1 MIKKYLK
8 KVVNNYS
15 SNDYQTLNLINLSS
29 DNLIHNYNLFKNLNP
44 KLQIIPVLKANAYGH
59 GIKQV
64 ASILNSTDCPMIA
77 VDGYFEASKLIDI
90 SSKRLLVL
98 GYILE
103 TNFHLLNT
111 KRCSFVVQDLKTIKE
126 LNKLGKKVNIHIE
139 INSGM
144 NRLGTDPEQIE
155 EFLKVIGESRNI
167 SLEGV
172 MSHLADADNEIDN
185 SFSLRQVEIFDQTVS
200 KILDYG
206 FKPKYIH
213 IAQTAGSTK
222 VTSKFATTMR
232 LGIGLYGLSPLNSKD
247 KYSKLLSDL
256 RPVLNFETTLI
267 KKINLKPGDRVSY
280 NGIFEAKKN
289 MTVGVL
295 PMGYYEGIPRALS
308 NVGLVKYK
316 DQYLKIV
323 GRVCMN
329 HVIVDLE
336 NLSIDIGEKIEFI
349 SSNKTDKNSVENI
362 CKANNL
368 FNYSL
373 VTGLSESTRRR
384 IV

>member
-8 KVVNNYS
+8 KVASNYS

-126 LNKLGKKVNIHIE
+126 LNKFGKKVNIHIE

>member
-8 KVVNNYS
+8 KVVSNYS

-155 EFLKVIGESRNI
+155 EFLKVICESRNI

-200 KILDYG
+200 KILDHG

-222 VTSKFATTMR
+222 VISKFATTMR

-349 SSNKTDKNSVENI
+349 SSNITDKNSVENI

>member
-1 MIKKYLK
+1 
-8 KVVNNYS
+8 
-15 SNDYQTLNLINLSS
+15 
-29 DNLIHNYNLFKNLNP
+29 
-44 KLQIIPVLKANAYGH
+44 
-59 GIKQV
+59 
-64 ASILNSTDCPMIA
+64 
-77 VDGYFEASKLIDI
+77 
-90 SSKRLLVL
+90 
-98 GYILE
+98 
-103 TNFHLLNT
+103 
-111 KRCSFVVQDLKTIKE
+111 
-126 LNKLGKKVNIHIE
+126 
-139 INSGM
+139 
-144 NRLGTDPEQIE
+144 
-155 EFLKVIGESRNI
+155 
-167 SLEGV
+167 
-172 MSHLADADNEIDN
+172 
-185 SFSLRQVEIFDQTVS
+185 
-200 KILDYG
+200 
-206 FKPKYIH
+206 
-213 IAQTAGSTK
+213 
-222 VTSKFATTMR
+222 MR